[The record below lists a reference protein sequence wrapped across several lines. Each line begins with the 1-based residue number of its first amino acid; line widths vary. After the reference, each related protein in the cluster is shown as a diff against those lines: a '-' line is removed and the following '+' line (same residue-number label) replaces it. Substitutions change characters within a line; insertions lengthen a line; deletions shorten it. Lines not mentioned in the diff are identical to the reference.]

1 LPIRVIDFMSLTQ
14 TLQFDEVV
22 SALKLTEVEHL
33 KHNDLRSLS
42 GGEFQRV
49 LMARAIAKKPDL
61 LVLDEPVQGVDFT
74 GEIALYEL
82 IKKISDELNCGI
94 LLISHDLNVVMSKTD
109 YVVCLNGHVCCSG
122 TPMNVA
128 NNKNYKELF
137 GDQASTLLSVYEHK
151 HDHTHATDGSIKEK
165 KTLIMLDDFFIRAL
179 IAGIG
184 IALVAGPL
192 GCFVIWRR
200 LSFFGD
206 TLSHSALLG
215 VTLALSFDI
224 NIALSVFFVS
234 SAVALVLLKLQKTTN
249 LPGDALL
256 GLLAHSSLAVGL
268 VVISFLSFIRF
279 DIMGLLFGDIL
290 AVAPNDIFIIWIGG
304 VLILLVLKIIWKP
317 LFASTVNY
325 ELAEAEGMN
334 PARVNAIFTIL
345 MAAIIAISIKMVGL
359 LLITGM
365 LIIPAA
371 MARNLSNNPVQ
382 MVVYSVIG
390 GLLSVIVGLFASLEL
405 NSPSGPSIITAA
417 LVLFILS
424 LTKINKFTRL
434 KN

>member
-1 LPIRVIDFMSLTQ
+1 
-14 TLQFDEVV
+14 
-22 SALKLTEVEHL
+22 
-33 KHNDLRSLS
+33 
-42 GGEFQRV
+42 
-49 LMARAIAKKPDL
+49 
-61 LVLDEPVQGVDFT
+61 
-74 GEIALYEL
+74 
-82 IKKISDELNCGI
+82 
-94 LLISHDLNVVMSKTD
+94 
-109 YVVCLNGHVCCSG
+109 
-122 TPMNVA
+122 
-128 NNKNYKELF
+128 
-137 GDQASTLLSVYEHK
+137 
-151 HDHTHATDGSIKEK
+151 
-165 KTLIMLDDFFIRAL
+165 MLDDFFIRAL

-317 LFASTVNY
+317 LFASTVND

-371 MARNLSNNPVQ
+371 MARNLSNNPLQ

-424 LTKINKFTRL
+424 LIKINKFTRL